1 MSEPEGGDA
10 ACWAHLFDESAGVGA
25 GPANGVV
32 AVDVAAFAAAA
43 DVAVPWS
50 TQSADLNVNLLVF
63 AAGDGVAP
71 HINGEVDVLLVG
83 VSGEGEVGVRCER
96 CPLHP
101 GRGVLVPMGRERA
114 TVARSE
120 RFAYLSCHRAR
131 KGLMPAPRLPKEG
144 DHAR

>member
-10 ACWAHLFDESAGVGA
+10 ACWAHLFDEDA
-25 GPANGVV
+25 GPASGVV

-43 DVAVPWS
+43 EVAVPWS

-63 AAGDGVAP
+63 AAGEGVAP

-83 VSGEGEVGVRCER
+83 VSGEGEVIVGGEHF
-96 CPLHP
+96 PLHP
-101 GRGVLVPMGRERA
+101 GRVVLAPKGQERA
-114 TVARSE
+114 TVARST

-131 KGLMPAPRLPKEG
+131 KGLMPAPRLPRES
-144 DHAR
+144 DHAH